1 MEHLYYHWSAGGATV
16 SVDLDSELITR
27 LREATQES
35 SGTTGWEVGGILLG
49 SRISDEQIT
58 VSDFEIVTSEHRRGM
73 TFTLSPADRKRL
85 DKLLRQ
91 EQKGKTIIGG
101 FRTHRRPGLF
111 MDQYDFDL
119 MARYFPS
126 PTDVML
132 LIRPK
137 DWCAGFFV
145 WEEGDI
151 RRQKSYLEFSFSPAL
166 LPLKPRPEPVEK
178 SDVPIT
184 PAPELSPLPPAAPV
198 STPPRVLLSIG
209 RLPILARVGLIFA
222 TLGLVGVLAFYAHQ
236 KFTPSTLASS
246 TPPVRPQPALAKTA
260 PASIT
265 DPYEFHVK
273 LPDAE
278 RPSPFVEPQMPI
290 EPQTADPPIPKRAKL
305 THKKVLALPEPRKS
319 PVAPHPEVTP
329 QLPAAPPISRPVE
342 VASITPAIASH
353 SLPRLGITP
362 VVSVEPAPPS
372 AFSRG
377 FSHVPLLGL
386 GEKHKLKARENFQPA
401 KPIHEVRPKLPLALQ
416 QQLQSGKQIDV
427 KIWINDQGVV
437 TKAELPSQAA
447 KSEVGDLSAHAALQW
462 KFHPAQLEEKPVAS
476 EMVLHFHFVPAS
488 TIE

>member
-1 MEHLYYHWSAGGATV
+1 MEHLYYQWSAGGATV
-16 SVDLDSELITR
+16 SVDLDSDLITR

-49 SRISDEQIT
+49 TRNSDEQIT

-85 DKLLRQ
+85 DRLLRQ
-91 EQKGKTIIGG
+91 EQKGRTIVGG

-137 DWCAGFFV
+137 DWCAGFFI

-151 RRQKSYLEFSFSPAL
+151 RRQKSYLEFSFSPAQ
-166 LPLKPRPEPVEK
+166 LPLKPHREPEK
-178 SDVPIT
+178 SDIPLT
-184 PAPELSPLPPAAPV
+184 PTPELSPLPAALSVPI
-198 STPPRVLLSIG
+198 PPRALRSVG
-209 RLPILARVGLIFA
+209 HLPILARVALIFA

-236 KFTPSTLASS
+236 KFTPSTLASNS
-246 TPPVRPQPALAKTA
+246 PSISPQPRQDKTA
-260 PASIT
+260 PVSIT

-273 LPDAE
+273 LPDAD
-278 RPSPFVEPQMPI
+278 RPSPFVEPQLPT
-290 EPQTADPPIPKRAKL
+290 EPQTVDPSIPKRPKPA
-305 THKKVLALPEPRKS
+305 HKKVLALPDPRKS
-319 PVAPHPEVTP
+319 PALPHPEATP

-342 VASITPAIASH
+342 VASIAPAITSH

-386 GEKHKLKARENFQPA
+386 GEKHKLKARESFQPA

-447 KSEVGDLSAHAALQW
+447 KSEIGDLSAHAALQW
-462 KFHPAQLEEKPVAS
+462 KFYPAQLEEKPVAS